1 MPARAQID
9 KRAKWAKWN
18 FGHIF
23 IVALFWKLAR
33 TPANEIDDD
42 AIAAALVTV
51 ETMLAIAD
59 AELAES
65 TCLAGDEFTLADIAL
80 GYCLYRYYDIDA
92 VLRDLPHLRRYC
104 VLLCQR
110 PAYRSHVMVSYDELG
125 V

>member
-1 MPARAQID
+1 MGKMEFWSYFHCDPLL
-9 KRAKWAKWN
+9 
-18 FGHIF
+18 F
-23 IVALFWKLAR
+23 IVTLFWKLAR

-42 AIAAALVTV
+42 AISAALVTV

-65 TCLAGDEFTLADIAL
+65 TCLAGDEVTLADIAL
-80 GYCLYRYYDIDA
+80 GYCLYRYFNTEA
-92 VLRDLPHLRRYC
+92 VRRDLPHLRRYC

-110 PAYRSHVMVSYDELG
+110 PAYRSHVMVSYDELR